1 MRALFLALPLIATA
15 PLIAQAVPSDLPGK
29 ADSARITAGS
39 YAVDGRH
46 TQVNWQ
52 VDHFGFNDYF
62 GLFGDATGTLQIDPQ
77 NLQATKV
84 DVTIPIASLA
94 TSNAELTGHM
104 KSPDFFD
111 LAKFSSARFVSTSI
125 SDRRDNRATVKGELT
140 MLGVTKPIS
149 LGVRFSGAGA
159 NPMSK
164 KATIGFHA
172 VTTIKRSEWGMTK
185 YVPNVSDDVKLRI
198 SVAFEKLG

>member
-62 GLFGDATGTLQIDPQ
+62 GLFGDATGTMQIDPA

-94 TSNAELTGHM
+94 TSNAELTGHL

-149 LGVRFSGAGA
+149 LGVRFSGAGS